1 MDAIVVGAGV
11 IGAAVALELGRLGYA
26 VTVVDRA
33 SAPGHGS
40 TGASSAIVRYH
51 YGHRDEV
58 VTAWESHR
66 RWLDWE
72 RYLGVRDPA
81 GMAAFIQCGLVLI
94 AGDVLNITTS
104 LHHLKDLGIP
114 VERLDAS
121 MLRERF
127 PEISSAR
134 LGPPTR
140 PGDERFWAPPDGEV
154 DAYWIPDAGYVD
166 DPQLAAHN
174 LAHAAASAGAR
185 FRFNTEVTEV
195 LRGDGRVT
203 GLVAGGE
210 ALSAPV
216 VVNAA
221 GPWSGTLNRLAGVLD
236 DFTTTTRPLEQEVI
250 SLPAPGDFRPGHGG
264 VCVTDADFG
273 TYYRPH
279 AGQTLIV
286 GGMEPE
292 CDPLVWLER
301 PENARTGVSPDTW
314 EVQTMRV
321 ARRMPNVRIPP
332 RPRGIVGVY
341 DVTDDWIPIYD
352 RTALAGYYVA
362 IGTSGHGFK
371 QAPFVGELMAQLI
384 QACEHGHPHDDEL
397 LIVSASWTGNSVD
410 VGHFSRR
417 RHVVPQ
423 YGMG

>member
-1 MDAIVVGAGV
+1 VDAIVVGAGV

-51 YGHRDEV
+51 YAHRDEV

-94 AGDVLNITTS
+94 DGGMLNITTS

-114 VERLDAS
+114 VERLDAR

-127 PEISSAR
+127 PEISPAR

-154 DAYWIPDAGYVD
+154 DAYWIPDAGYID

-185 FRFNTEVTEV
+185 FRFNTEVTGV

-203 GLVAGGE
+203 GLTVAGGE
-210 ALSAPV
+210 ALNAPV

-236 DFTTTTRPLEQEVI
+236 DFTTSTRPLEQEVI
-250 SLPAPGDFRPGHGG
+250 SLPAPGKFHPGHGG
-264 VCVTDADFG
+264 VCVADTDFG

-286 GGMEPE
+286 GGMEGARR
-292 CDPLVWLER
+292 CAQ
-301 PENARTGVSPDTW
+301 ARTPQQDAAPRR
-314 EVQTMRV
+314 VQHSAGRRIRTGEHRREQPAV
-321 ARRMPNVRIPP
+321 AAGRISTRSPP
-332 RPRGIVGVY
+332 RASARLFP
-341 DVTDDWIPIYD
+341 
-352 RTALAGYYVA
+352 A
-362 IGTSGHGFK
+362 HGK
-371 QAPFVGELMAQLI
+371 
-384 QACEHGHPHDDEL
+384 
-397 LIVSASWTGNSVD
+397 SAS
-410 VGHFSRR
+410 RR
-417 RHVVPQ
+417 SATT
-423 YGMG
+423 